1 MGLKGGFY
9 PSVYGGVQNAAMLA
23 PLAARHAYR
32 LWSSRKTRKGGGSKR
47 KSVRPVYTVR
57 PVRPVYTVQRPG
69 TRKNSMKRKRKTARK
84 TR

>member
-47 KSVRPVYTVR
+47 KTVRPLRPVYTVR
-57 PVRPVYTVQRPG
+57 PVRPG